1 MYGKIIQMSAIKY
14 IIVSVSAYGEN
25 TVKSAIY
32 LNFKCINGTFEN
44 VFLYLISLW
53 ILTYS

>member
-1 MYGKIIQMSAIKY
+1 MCSKIIQILALNY

-32 LNFKCINGTFEN
+32 LNF
-44 VFLYLISLW
+44 
-53 ILTYS
+53 